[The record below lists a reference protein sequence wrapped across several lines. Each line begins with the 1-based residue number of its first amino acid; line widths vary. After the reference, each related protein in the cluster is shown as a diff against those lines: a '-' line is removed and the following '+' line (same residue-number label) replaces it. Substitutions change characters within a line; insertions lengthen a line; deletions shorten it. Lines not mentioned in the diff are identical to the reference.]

1 MGAMFDF
8 LDSEMDLWTKNCLKF
23 ELENCFQ
30 TQKTEL
36 VSDQQILSFGNW
48 ETFLIFKSFK
58 ICKFNLGANFRTNH

>member
-1 MGAMFDF
+1 MYQKKGWMGAMFDF

-36 VSDQQILSFGNW
+36 VSDQQILSFGN
-48 ETFLIFKSFK
+48 
-58 ICKFNLGANFRTNH
+58 